1 MLKTLGAQIKEYK
14 WASIATPVFMLL
26 EVAVDTII
34 PLLMA
39 SIIDNG
45 VNMGDTRHIYIMGV
59 WMIVA
64 ALFGLLTGCLGANM
78 VQRPPWALEKICVLQ
93 CFATSRPF
101 PLQISTDSHPRVL
114 SHV

>member
-45 VNMGDTRHIYIMGV
+45 VNM
-59 WMIVA
+59 
-64 ALFGLLTGCLGANM
+64 
-78 VQRPPWALEKICVLQ
+78 VQRPPWALERICVLQ

>member
-39 SIIDNG
+39 STVSI
-45 VNMGDTRHIYIMGV
+45 
-59 WMIVA
+59 
-64 ALFGLLTGCLGANM
+64 
-78 VQRPPWALEKICVLQ
+78 WATQ
-93 CFATSRPF
+93 G
-101 PLQISTDSHPRVL
+101 ISISWVCG
-114 SHV
+114 